1 MRKDT
6 CSMVAVS
13 LSLNTRVH
21 PTIWSVS
28 SLPHDCLQAVA
39 VRKPLGGTLIL
50 ATNSILY
57 LNQSVPP
64 YGVAVNSIA
73 DMSTNF
79 LLSKN
84 YKIMKK
90 FGQIKLC
97 PITETQPSLNISFD
111 SAQACFIGNDK
122 LVVSLHGGELFVVSL
137 LADSMRSVRSFHFE
151 RAAASVLTTC
161 VCLAII
167 HLIFF

>member
-1 MRKDT
+1 MK
-6 CSMVAVS
+6 
-13 LSLNTRVH
+13 N
-21 PTIWSVS
+21 
-28 SLPHDCLQAVA
+28 
-39 VRKPLGGTLIL
+39 LG
-50 ATNSILY
+50 
-57 LNQSVPP
+57 
-64 YGVAVNSIA
+64 
-73 DMSTNF
+73 
-79 LLSKN
+79 K
-84 YKIMKK
+84 
-90 FGQIKLC
+90 IKLC

-167 HLIFF
+167 YLISF

>member
-1 MRKDT
+1 M
-6 CSMVAVS
+6 
-13 LSLNTRVH
+13 
-21 PTIWSVS
+21 
-28 SLPHDCLQAVA
+28 
-39 VRKPLGGTLIL
+39 
-50 ATNSILY
+50 
-57 LNQSVPP
+57 
-64 YGVAVNSIA
+64 
-73 DMSTNF
+73 
-79 LLSKN
+79 
-84 YKIMKK
+84 IMKNLGK
-90 FGQIKLC
+90 IKLC

-167 HLIFF
+167 YLISF